1 MPTPPR
7 RVTVAAWL
15 LWALSGALAGAA
27 TLAGCGA
34 LWRAGAR
41 SAASV
46 AAEVVLLSALT
57 AVAAATLLAL
67 PARQVRARIQS
78 GRPLPEPWW
87 PAADP
92 VPTLAAW
99 AGLPLA
105 AGAGMAALLF
115 R

>member
-1 MPTPPR
+1 MPMPTR
-7 RVTVAAWL
+7 RVTVSAWL

-34 LWRAGAR
+34 LWRAGAHG
-41 SAASV
+41 AATL
-46 AAEVVLLSALT
+46 AAEVVLLATLT
-57 AVAAATLLAL
+57 AMAAVILLAL
-67 PARQVRARIQS
+67 PVRQVRARIEA
-78 GRPLPEPWW
+78 GRALPEAWW

-92 VPTLAAW
+92 VPALAAW

-105 AGAGMAALLF
+105 AAAGLSALLF